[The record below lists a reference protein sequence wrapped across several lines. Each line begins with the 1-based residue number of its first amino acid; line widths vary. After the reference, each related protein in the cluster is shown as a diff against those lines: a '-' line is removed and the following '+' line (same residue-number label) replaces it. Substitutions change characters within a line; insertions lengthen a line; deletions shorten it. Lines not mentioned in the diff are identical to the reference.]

1 LNNQDLARVLYRF
14 YVIEGSRYYRAIPG
28 DDGSY
33 RFVRQPIEESDLLK
47 HLNGDIVI
55 GLPSA
60 FNGLAK
66 CINIDID
73 TLEETTL
80 RTITSVL
87 DQLRIPYYVSLSGRK
102 GYHVDIF
109 LDKPTPADQVAEA
122 VHRLDKILTSMG
134 LEGCELKP
142 WTKGTGK
149 SGGASNVKLPLGV
162 HPSTGERCYFVN
174 EEFQPTPFPWVP
186 HRHVVTISIGTLQEL
201 LSEFELVDESTGE
214 IVAADSLDEDIL
226 LWPRRPCVDV
236 LWREGLQAPSTRHSA
251 TLVIALAVLWNRG
264 IPENL
269 KEEWVVQWIKRVYE
283 PGVEQG
289 HIDPQTTLERAV
301 REARRIY
308 RMEKE
313 RRRFGVTCE
322 NYLLEP
328 AMSSACMDE
337 VACRLNQNRNEVDM
351 ALLLR
356 LGVFADSRSRRPGI
370 NPSSIPVY
378 LALQD
383 MHNEYAG
390 TWLEHQDM
398 LAFAVPVLGLAE
410 RAGVSKKTAR
420 KNLKALCSVG
430 LVVKVP
436 RDLLPPTKLMRQLPQ
451 GNRYTLQAGFYCLPD
466 LTEEL
471 IRQVI
476 LPKARTLYRRG
487 EVTTP

>member
-1 LNNQDLARVLYRF
+1 LARVLYKF
-14 YVIEGSRYYRAIPG
+14 YVIEGSRYYCAIPG
-28 DDGSY
+28 EDGSY
-33 RFVRQPIEESDLLK
+33 RYVRQPIQESDLLK
-47 HLNGDIVI
+47 HLDGDIVV

-66 CINIDID
+66 WIDIDVD

-80 RTITSVL
+80 TTITSVL
-87 DQLRIPYYVSLSGRK
+87 DQLRIPYYVSFSGRK
-102 GYHVDIF
+102 GYHIDIF
-109 LDKPTPADQVAEA
+109 LDKPTPADQVAQA
-122 VHRLDKILTSMG
+122 VHRLDRVLTRMG
-134 LEGCELKP
+134 LECCELKP

-149 SGGASNVKLPLGV
+149 SGGAGNVKLPLGV

-174 EEFQPTPFPWVP
+174 ERFQPTPFPWVP
-186 HRHVVTISIGTLQEL
+186 HRHVVTISIATLQEL
-201 LSEFELVDESTGE
+201 LSEFKLVDESTGE
-214 IVAADSLDEDIL
+214 VVSAASLDEEL
-226 LWPRRPCVDV
+226 LLCPRRPCVDV

-269 KEEWVVQWIKRVYE
+269 KEEWVLQWIKRVYE
-283 PGVEQG
+283 PGVERG
-289 HIDPQTTLERAV
+289 YINPQTSLERAV

-328 AMSSACMDE
+328 AMRSACRDE
-337 VACRLNQNRNEVDM
+337 LACRLDQNRNRVDM
-351 ALLLR
+351 SLLLR
-356 LGVFADSRSRRPGI
+356 LGVFADSRSKRPGI

-383 MHNEYAG
+383 MHSEYG
-390 TWLEHQDM
+390 GIWLEYQGMH
-398 LAFAVPVLGLAE
+398 AFAVPTLGLAE

-420 KNLKALCSVG
+420 KNLKALCAIG
-430 LVVKVP
+430 LAVKVP
-436 RDLLPPTKLMRQLPQ
+436 RDEVPLERIRQLSE
-451 GNRYTLQAGFYCLPD
+451 GNHYTLQAGFYCLPD

-471 IRQVI
+471 IREVI
-476 LPKARTLYRRG
+476 LPKARAHYGRG
-487 EVTTP
+487 EVSNP